1 MESDLQ
7 QHHHHHH
14 HHAFLDHGHE
24 PPPQHHQ
31 QQMSSGLSRY
41 RSAPSSFF
49 ASLLERDFCSE
60 FLGQPP
66 SPETERLFSR
76 LISGNQDE
84 SPATQNLGGFQRSL
98 PQNEVTNRQ
107 PQLMEVVKS
116 EANVI
121 PRQQSHYSSGS
132 YYQSS
137 SQPPRPNRTSTDGVS
152 GSDRLPPTKVG
163 GSNSNL
169 IRHSSSPAG
178 LFANINIDNGFASM
192 EGMRNFVACSGANA
206 EATFSNVNR
215 LASHMSYSSR
225 PASTMGHMSPI
236 SELGDK
242 RMEASIDEGVA
253 FGEGNANDYVAGY
266 PVSSWED
273 STSVSENLNALKR
286 SRDDDKKFSGL
297 NASELNEEVRSRPTM
312 GLTHHLSL
320 PKTWAE
326 ISSIENFL
334 QLQDSVPCRIRAKRG
349 CATHPR
355 SIAERVRRTKIS
367 ERMRKLQD
375 LVPNMD
381 KQTNTADMLDLAV
394 DYIKD
399 LQEQVKA
406 LSADRARCTCLNSA
420 AAAIAPDPRKGDSC
434 AALYRSIGVCRKENI
449 RRKQIRREDE
459 KEGSKKPNRNR
470 NSLMESKR
478 A

>member
-1 MESDLQ
+1 MESDLRQ
-7 QHHHHHH
+7 QQQQQHHHHHHH

-24 PPPQHHQ
+24 PPPQQQQQHQ

-49 ASLLERDFCSE
+49 ASLLERDLCNE
-60 FLGQPP
+60 FLGRPS
-66 SPETERLFSR
+66 SPETERLLAR
-76 LISGNQDE
+76 LISDNQDE
-84 SPATQNLGGFQRSL
+84 SAAAAQNLGGFQRSP
-98 PQNEVTNRQ
+98 PQNEVTNPQ
-107 PQLMEVVKS
+107 PQLMEPVKS

-121 PRQQSHYSSGS
+121 PQQQSNYSSGS
-132 YYQSS
+132 YHQSS
-137 SQPPRPNRTSTDGVS
+137 SQPPRPNRSSAYGIA

-169 IRHSSSPAG
+169 VRHSSSPAG

-192 EGMRNFVACSGANA
+192 ESVRNFVPCNGANA
-206 EATFSNVNR
+206 EASFSNANR
-215 LASHMSYSSR
+215 LTNQMSSYTSR

-236 SELGDK
+236 SELEDK
-242 RMEASIDEGVA
+242 RMEGSIDEGAA

-266 PVSSWED
+266 PMSSWED
-273 STSVSENLNALKR
+273 SASVSENFNGLKR

-297 NASELNEEVRSRPTM
+297 NASELVNEEVRSRPPM

-320 PKTWAE
+320 PRTSAE

-334 QLQDSVPCRIRAKRG
+334 QMQDSIPCKIRAKRG

-399 LQEQVKA
+399 LQKQVKA
-406 LSADRARCTCLNSA
+406 MSANRARCIC
-420 AAAIAPDPRKGDSC
+420 
-434 AALYRSIGVCRKENI
+434 
-449 RRKQIRREDE
+449 
-459 KEGSKKPNRNR
+459 PNRQQQ
-470 NSLMESKR
+470 
-478 A
+478 